1 MLMNIPSP
9 YVQSAQSD
17 PLNGT
22 LAIISYVRTQ
32 IGPSYDEDA
41 HSLLIEALA
50 LLSALREANLIHL
63 DGYEPDVEGPLTRVC
78 SDIWGFLQSM
88 EEQLLS
94 QSASQKLENLKKHF
108 SATLTD
114 SFGYKFT
121 DGDVSKIQRLINEL
135 RDFLMENT
143 SLDDTHRQRMMKRL
157 EDLQKELHKKVSD
170 LSKMYALWGDAG
182 IMLGKFGKDAK
193 PFVDRCREIMGIA
206 FRAEAQAEN
215 LPSDS
220 EPLAIG
226 SDTLP
231 PRLE

>member
-1 MLMNIPSP
+1 MNIPSA
-9 YVQSAQSD
+9 YIQTAQAD

-22 LAIISYVRTQ
+22 LAIISYVEDQ
-32 IGPSYDEDA
+32 IGPTFDEDDHA
-41 HSLLIEALA
+41 LLIEALA
-50 LLSALREANLIHL
+50 LVSTLREADLIFL
-63 DGYEPDVEGPLTRVC
+63 DVYEPKVGGPLPKVC
-78 SDIWGFLQSM
+78 SDIWDFLRFAKD
-88 EEQLLS
+88 QLLS
-94 QSASQKLENLKKHF
+94 QSATQKLENLKKKF
-108 SATLTD
+108 SVSLND

-121 DGDVSKIQRLINEL
+121 DGDVSKIQHLINEL
-135 RDFLMENT
+135 RDFLVQNT
-143 SLDDTHRQRMMKRL
+143 SLDESHRQRMMKRL

-182 IMLGKFGKDAK
+182 IMLGKFGEDAK

-220 EPLAIG
+220 KPLAIG
-226 SDTLP
+226 SDPTP